1 MDKTKPN
8 CSLIGEGAYLT
19 REVADPISSGTFWI
33 KLKETSNNLSI
44 GSLSKIKFKTNHIH
58 VNFKKNQNTKSYKSG
73 RKKLITH
80 SPIAAGSA
88 ESLLWLTFNTV
99 SWDKFLRS
107 SFIASILL
115 WAKISFCSS
124 TFCVNKSMK
133 TASSVN

>member
-58 VNFKKNQNTKSYKSG
+58 VNFKKKSKYEILQI
-73 RKKLITH
+73 RKKKINYSLSYCSWKRRELVMANIQH
-80 SPIAAGSA
+80 S
-88 ESLLWLTFNTV
+88 
-99 SWDKFLRS
+99 
-107 SFIASILL
+107 
-115 WAKISFCSS
+115 
-124 TFCVNKSMK
+124 
-133 TASSVN
+133 